1 MEEKIMNLNRATAGV
16 LLAMIALMGN
26 SCSKAQ
32 SPPVPQICWVHSQDM
47 AMSRARQL
55 HLPIL
60 IFVTSDSCMYCRKM
74 EREVWSNPQI
84 ITMVEKGFIPLA
96 LNAERDAKI
105 VDALGIR
112 AFPTTLLFTEDATFI
127 TRATGYLPS
136 NQVAGLLRSG
146 QRLRSASEP
155 VTQNQ

>member
-1 MEEKIMNLNRATAGV
+1 MTINRVGAFV
-16 LLAMIALMGN
+16 LLAMFALIGG

-32 SPPVPQICWVHSQDM
+32 SPPKSQIGWVHSQEM
-47 AMSRARQL
+47 AMSRARQF

-84 ITMVEKGFIPLA
+84 VSMVETGFIPLE

-112 AFPTTLLFTEDATFI
+112 AFPTTLLFTEDATFV
-127 TRATGYLPS
+127 TRATGYLPP
-136 NQVAGLLRSG
+136 NQLAGLLRSG